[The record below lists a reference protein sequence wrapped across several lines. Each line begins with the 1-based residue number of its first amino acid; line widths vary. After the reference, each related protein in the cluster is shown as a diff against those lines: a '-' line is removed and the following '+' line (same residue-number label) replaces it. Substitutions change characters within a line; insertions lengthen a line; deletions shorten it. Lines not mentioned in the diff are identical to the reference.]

1 MPSNLPKTYKV
12 AVFNEANKPLSF
24 EDRELQL
31 PKDGEVLVKVL
42 ACGVCHSDS
51 VVRMGGFGNGFPRI
65 PGHEIIGEVAA
76 VPDSEKQWKE
86 GDRVGG
92 PWHGGHDNTCKS
104 CRRGLNQMCV
114 NEQINGVTRDGG
126 YGQYVILRTEAVV
139 RIPSDVD
146 PVEFAPQLCAGV
158 TVFNALRQQKIFP
171 GETVAVQGLGGLG
184 HLALQFCSQSGY
196 RTVAISSSA
205 AKKEFATKLGAHDY
219 IDGSKGDIGKQLQ
232 ELGGA
237 SCILLTA
244 PNSKLIPQLIGGL
257 GPLGKL
263 VILAA
268 TEGPTQLDTNSMIQ
282 KGLSVSAWP
291 SGQAQDC
298 EDTIVFAQVHGVN
311 CMVERFKLEQ
321 ANEALEKMEKGDIRF
336 RGVITPNN

>member
-1 MPSNLPKTYKV
+1 MPANLPKTYKV
-12 AVFNEANKPLSF
+12 GVFKEQGKPLTF
-24 EDRELQL
+24 EERELKL
-31 PKDGEVLVKVL
+31 PEDGQVLVKVL

-51 VVRMGGFGNGFPRI
+51 MVRIGAFGNGFPI
-65 PGHEIIGEVAA
+65 VPGHEIIGEIAA
-76 VPDSEKQWKE
+76 IPSSEKRWKE

-104 CRRGLNQMCV
+104 CRRGLAQMCE
-114 NEQINGVTRDGG
+114 NEVINGVTRDGG
-126 YGQYVILRTEAVV
+126 YGQYVTLRTEAVV
-139 RIPSDVD
+139 SIPKDVD

-158 TVFNALRQQKIFP
+158 TVFNALRQQRIFP

-184 HLALQFCSQSGY
+184 HLALQYVSKSGY
-196 RTVAISSSA
+196 RTVAISSSST
-205 AKKEFATKLGAHDY
+205 KKDFATKLGAHDY

-237 SCILLTA
+237 ACILLTA
-244 PNSKLIPQLIGGL
+244 PNKKLIPQLLGGL

-263 VILAA
+263 VVLAA
-268 TEGPTQLDTNSMIQ
+268 MDGPAEIDTNAMIG

-291 SGQAQDC
+291 SGQAQDS
-298 EDTIVFAQVHGVN
+298 EDTIVFAQVHGVE
-311 CMVERFKLEQ
+311 CMVEKFPLEQ

-336 RGVITPNN
+336 RGVLTPNN